1 MKPVSSCQGK
11 GIKILSKKDK
21 ILKNKCQLIC
31 EYLADPHLINGLKYD
46 LRLYVCVTSYNP
58 LRIYL
63 FNEGLVRFATEKY
76 NTCLNQLSK
85 RYIHLTNYAVN
96 KNNKR
101 FINNI
106 DANED
111 NIGSKWSLTAI
122 KQWYKENGIDVKKL
136 MRQIKDIVVK
146 TLVSAEPFMN
156 EGISRS
162 YLQRLNCFEVYGFDI
177 LIDKKMK
184 PWLLEVNARPS
195 LACSSP
201 LDTKVKHNLICDTLN
216 LIGLVFSDKIQ

>member
-1 MKPVSSCQGK
+1 M
-11 GIKILSKKDK
+11 
-21 ILKNKCQLIC
+21 
-31 EYLADPHLINGLKYD
+31 ADPHLINGLKYD

-136 MRQIKDIVVK
+136 MR
-146 TLVSAEPFMN
+146 
-156 EGISRS
+156 
-162 YLQRLNCFEVYGFDI
+162 
-177 LIDKKMK
+177 
-184 PWLLEVNARPS
+184 
-195 LACSSP
+195 
-201 LDTKVKHNLICDTLN
+201 
-216 LIGLVFSDKIQ
+216 